1 METLLP
7 LLTAMAA
14 TDAPT
19 AERKERAGGLSEFPN
34 EEPSEK
40 ELDDWLKDNGPVLRK
55 AHGALMRG
63 ETPPELVKYDR
74 QDDLTGY
81 TEIPPPPTAGSA
93 ADESRRLAHNW
104 KVKQARADN
113 DAKKTALESGLR
125 EAKNMIAE
133 MLITALRPNAP
144 LRLEALLT
152 THCLLAC
159 FTTLLPGSTWL
170 AQTHYI

>member
-55 AHGALMRG
+55 AHGAV
-63 ETPPELVKYDR
+63 PN
-74 QDDLTGY
+74 
-81 TEIPPPPTAGSA
+81 TAG
-93 ADESRRLAHNW
+93 
-104 KVKQARADN
+104 VKMSEARA
-113 DAKKTALESGLR
+113 AAARGHARGSLSSPP
-125 EAKNMIAE
+125 
-133 MLITALRPNAP
+133 RPS
-144 LRLEALLT
+144 
-152 THCLLAC
+152 
-159 FTTLLPGSTWL
+159 PG
-170 AQTHYI
+170 